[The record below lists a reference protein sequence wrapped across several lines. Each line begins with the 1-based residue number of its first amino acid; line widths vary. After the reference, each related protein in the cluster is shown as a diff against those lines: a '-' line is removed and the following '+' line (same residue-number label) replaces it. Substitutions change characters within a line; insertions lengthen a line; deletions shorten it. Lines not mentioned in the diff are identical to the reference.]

1 MTEMRN
7 YGKIVLRAKI
17 LPLKLGISAAIE
29 SKTKGCMEDAR
40 QKGGSAGGKNRR
52 TRRKR
57 VARQED
63 KTERQRQENE
73 ARR

>member
-17 LPLKLGISAAIE
+17 LPLKLGVNVAIE
-29 SKTKGCMEDAR
+29 SKTKGCMEGAR

-52 TRRKR
+52 TGRKCA
-57 VARQED
+57 ARQED
-63 KTERQRQENE
+63 KAERQRQENE

>member
-52 TRRKR
+52 TGRKR
-57 VARQED
+57 VARQAD
-63 KTERQRQENE
+63 KAERQRQENKV
-73 ARR
+73 RR